1 MVMVLRVI
9 LMVGPLYV
17 YLFAF
22 NSIFNPKEKEKKTGK
37 ADK

>member
-9 LMVGPLYV
+9 LMVEPLYV

-22 NSIFNPKEKEKKTGK
+22 NSAFNHKEKEKKAGK